1 MNLFEPFYKRHGVRT
16 PQQLVLPPQAPIE
29 KFSFPRGSVYHY
41 VSHDGIAHGPE
52 PTDILF
58 ADVKKQIYMD
68 HITELTEFL
77 GSPKKLA
84 TAVLPYIRA
93 YHTKNK
99 RFRYVRDAAGVTRDE
114 MVLVVNN
121 YGFLPKLYRYIR
133 SFYTEYYKWYNI
145 SKTMWEKVAADA
157 SVSPRHHF
165 VVVDLP
171 KTLPS
176 LTKLELGMGPFN
188 QNVMKSFD
196 SPESLFLL
204 EMWKWL
210 SEDNRKDSVLDVIT
224 PHRDKIN
231 IVFMDHGKW
240 TVLNLGLLNSWR
252 YIDPLPGETEV
263 SRTEH
268 KFKIHPVQLQKYFL
282 RMMMGMMNAR
292 LAATDAGV
300 ETDGVVDVVRKQ
312 EDTITTAATVLDIKR
327 VDINDGGSA
336 EPADNE
342 DISGVSV
349 ADTMNQILT
358 SLDEDLAQL
367 DALEKK
373 REAASDDKAAA
384 KAAKVFTNGDAVVD
398 INSFGENLTPEQV
411 ITNICDKLADDG
423 LLTAAEYKR
432 YSNAATAYKN
442 INAPMG
448 GGKLGEFI
456 KIDPKDLEISK
467 KPIVGD
473 ISTVPDKSMLHTSLS
488 QFDSHYITK
497 LLHKD
502 IASMVVNTQKA
513 GVVVAN
519 YDVQREDSIMGSY
532 EMHAVR
538 LAPVDGMAGTV
549 RFKLPVVGEDGVYM
563 SNGIKYRMRK
573 QRGDLPI
580 RKIAPDTVALTS
592 YYGKTFVTRN
602 NKKVNSYSQWLQNII
617 MSKGLDMEDRD
628 ITNLA
633 PANVF
638 DNHFKSPRVYSII
651 AMSFK
656 AFTASG
662 FTCVFDHKRREVVFG
677 EKNLQKYEVNGSV
690 MVGFSESGEFLIVD
704 KNDTFY
710 KAKEG
715 VLEVFGRVEKLI
727 NTNADSAPFEFCEV
741 KVYGKQI
748 PVGMFLAYRLGLT
761 RLLELLKVNV
771 RRVPV
776 GTRAT
781 LSHDEYSIV
790 FADETLIFFK
800 DDILA
805 SMILGGFNDYRKALR
820 LYDVATMDKQD
831 VYLNLL
837 ESNGINVRYLNEMD
851 HMDAMFIDPIT
862 EGLLK
867 QMGEPTNFGSLLVR
881 AASLL
886 LTDRH
891 PDALDMRYMRIKG
904 YERLAGAVYAELV
917 QAVREHKARR
927 DKRFKPVELHPH
939 AVWKRVVQ
947 DPSISL
953 VSEINPIKNLKEM
966 EAVTFSGTGGRNSRS
981 MTKQTRAY
989 HPNDMGVIS
998 ESTVDNSDVSINTY
1012 LSADPKFNSIR
1023 GTADPYVIGESGIA
1037 SLISTTALVSVGSD
1051 RDD

>member
-1 MNLFEPFYKRHGVRT
+1 MNVFDAFYKRHGIRT

-29 KFSFPRGSVYHY
+29 KFSFPVGSVYHY
-41 VSHDGIAHGPE
+41 VSHDGVAHGPE

-58 ADVKKQIYMD
+58 TDVKKQIYMD
-68 HITELTEFL
+68 HIVELTEFL

-99 RFRYVRDAAGVTRDE
+99 RFRYVADAAGVTRDE
-114 MVLVVNN
+114 SVLVINN

-145 SKTMWEKVAADA
+145 SKTLWEKVAADA
-157 SVSPRHHF
+157 SISPRHHF
-165 VVVDLP
+165 VIVDLP
-171 KTLPS
+171 KILPS
-176 LTKLELGMGPFN
+176 VTKLELGMGPFN

-196 SPESLFLL
+196 SPESLFIL

-210 SEDNRKDSVLDVIT
+210 SEDNQKDSVLDPIT
-224 PHRDKIN
+224 QHRDKIN

-240 TVLNLGLLNSWR
+240 TVLNLGMLSSWR
-252 YIDPLPGETEV
+252 YIDPLPGAP
-263 SRTEH
+263 RIDQ
-268 KFKIHPVQLQKYFL
+268 KYKIPPVQLQKYFL
-282 RMMMGMMNAR
+282 RMAMGMMNAR
-292 LAATDAGV
+292 ITAPDTTLEEGA
-300 ETDGVVDVVRKQ
+300 VVDVTRTQ
-312 EDTITTAATVLDIKR
+312 EDTITTAATVLDIKH
-327 VDINDGGSA
+327 VDIVDGSA
-336 EPADNE
+336 SSGIPIVDNE

-349 ADTMNQILT
+349 ADTMSQILT
-358 SLDEDLAQL
+358 NLDDDLAQL
-367 DALEKK
+367 DVMEKK
-373 REAASDDKAAA
+373 REAISESQATQKTT
-384 KAAKVFTNGDAVVD
+384 KVFKNGDAIVD
-398 INSFGENLTPEQV
+398 INAFGNNFTPEEV
-411 ITNICDKLADDG
+411 VTNMCDRLADDG

-432 YSNAATAYKN
+432 YTNAASAYKN
-442 INAPMG
+442 INAPYG
-448 GGKLGEFI
+448 RGKLGEFI
-456 KIDPKDLEISK
+456 QIDPKDLEISK
-467 KPIVGD
+467 DPIMKD
-473 ISTVPDKSMLHTSLS
+473 IDTVPDKSMLHTSLA
-488 QFDSHYITK
+488 QFDSQYIAK

-502 IASMVVNTQKA
+502 IAAMVVNTQKA
-513 GVVVAN
+513 GIIVAN
-519 YDVQREDSIMGSY
+519 YEVQREDSIMGSY

-549 RFKLPVVGEDGVYM
+549 RFKLPVVGENGSFK
-563 SNGIKYRMRK
+563 SNGINYFLRK
-573 QRGDLPI
+573 QRGDNPI
-580 RKIAPDTVALTS
+580 RKIGPDTVALTS

-617 MSKGLDMEDRD
+617 MSKGLDMQDRD

-638 DNHFKSPRVYSII
+638 DNHFKCPRVYSII
-651 AMSFK
+651 AMAFK
-656 AFTASG
+656 AFTAKG

-677 EKNLQKYEVNGSV
+677 EKNLKKYEVNGSV

-704 KNDTFY
+704 KNSTFY
-710 KAKEG
+710 KAREG
-715 VLEVFGRVEKLI
+715 VLEVFGRIETLI
-727 NTNADSAPFEFCEV
+727 NASADSAPSEFCEI

-781 LSHDEYSIV
+781 LTNDEYSIV

-800 DDILA
+800 DDLLA

-820 LYDVATMDKQD
+820 LYDVETMDKPD

-917 QAVREHKARR
+917 QAVREHKGRR

-947 DPSISL
+947 DPSVSL

-1023 GTADPYVIGESGIA
+1023 GTADPYVIGESGIT